1 MTNSMN
7 LDGLLAAK
15 RQLHLIFVLDESSSM
30 SSQGKMNALND
41 SIRENI
47 PEIKDAASE
56 CTKAQVVVR
65 AVKFGTTAGWHIQD
79 AVPIETFQWI
89 PLSVGGGCTS
99 LGKALDF
106 VRTEALSTEA
116 MGTRIF
122 PPVVILVSDGQ
133 PTDDYQGP
141 LRKLTS
147 SGSGKTSIRSA
158 IAIGNDAQFEPLQN
172 FVGDSGGK
180 VVRANGKVELRD
192 FMREIVTHSIHES
205 VQGSFVA
212 PPQQPTQPAQGS
224 NLSAP
229 ASTPAV
235 SSPSRPNSTPS
246 GSQQNNNSMIW

>member
-65 AVKFGTTAGWHIQD
+65 AVKFGSTANWHIRD
-79 AVPIETFQWI
+79 AVPIESFQWV
-89 PLSVGGGCTS
+89 PLAVGGGSTA
-99 LGKALDF
+99 LGKALDL

-122 PPVVILVSDGQ
+122 PPVIILVSDGQ
-133 PTDDYQGP
+133 PTDRYEGP
-141 LRKLTS
+141 LQQLTS
-147 SGSGKTSIRSA
+147 SGCGKTSIRSA
-158 IAIGNDAQFEPLQN
+158 IAIGNDAQFEPLQK

-180 VVRANGKVELRD
+180 VVRANGKLELRD

-212 PPQQPTQPAQGS
+212 PPHQSQPAQTSGQ
-224 NLSAP
+224 SAP
-229 ASTPAV
+229 V
-235 SSPSRPNSTPS
+235 SSPAAAASSQPKSALPSSR
-246 GSQQNNNSMIW
+246 QNNTSMIW